1 MPTWNAVPISH
12 TSHLFRLCRE
22 REGFPD
28 GSVGREST
36 CNSPSRRQDL
46 RVQFLVQED
55 ALKKEWQPTPV
66 FLLGEFHGQRS
77 LTGYSSRGHQM
88 SDSTEPLTLSPDKFP
103 RHSVFIKN
111 DSDNSYKF
119 LSL

>member
-77 LTGYSSRGHQM
+77 LMGYSPKVHKELDM
-88 SDSTEPLTLSPDKFP
+88 IE
-103 RHSVFIKN
+103 
-111 DSDNSYKF
+111 
-119 LSL
+119 